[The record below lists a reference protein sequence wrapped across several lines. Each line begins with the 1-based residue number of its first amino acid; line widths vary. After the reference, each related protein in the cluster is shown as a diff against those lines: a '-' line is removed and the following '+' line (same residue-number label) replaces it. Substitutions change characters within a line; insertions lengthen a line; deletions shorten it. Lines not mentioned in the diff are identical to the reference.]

1 MTATYDVTTLVGQVR
16 LLAQDSVIVSPGPI
30 FQDEEHAAFLNLM
43 GQNPLLAA
51 ASALDVIAASE
62 IYTQKRLKLLDLVTD
77 GVQEGQQLHVIA
89 ERYRTMVNEGIGNPA
104 GMFDWAEQVLDEF
117 SERER
122 LLKQLLR
129 LQDGGGV

>member
-1 MTATYDVTTLVGQVR
+1 MTATYDPTTLIGQVR
-16 LLAQDSVIVSPGPI
+16 LLAQDTTLTTPGPI
-30 FQDEEHAAFLNLM
+30 FSDEEITAFLLLM
-43 GQNPLLAA
+43 GSNPLLAA

-62 IYTQKRLKLLDLVTD
+62 IYVQKRIKLLDLVTD
-77 GVQEGQQLHVIA
+77 GVQEYTGLHALA

-104 GMFDWAEQVLDEF
+104 GLFDWAEQVLDEF

-129 LQDGGGV
+129 LQDQT